1 MMLSGYILKKL
12 LTGIVMPPTGLA
24 LVILAGLALHR
35 RFPRTG
41 HALAGC
47 GALALLALSLLPVSE
62 ALVRFIAVPSAALDP
77 SIPAPQAIVIL
88 SGDMRRLTR
97 EYGDTVGPRTL
108 ERLRYGASL
117 ARAHA
122 VPVLVSGGVTSG
134 GTADAILMRDVLQ
147 QDFGVAVKWVEST
160 SRDTHENAV
169 NSAAILI
176 PAGIRRVW
184 VVTDD
189 FHMRRAI
196 IECARAGLEPLAAPV
211 STIDSTRH
219 GLIEWLPSAG
229 ALLESREALHE
240 YAGWLALSILR

>member
-1 MMLSGYILKKL
+1 MILSGFLLKKI
-12 LTGIVMPPTGLA
+12 LTSIVMPPTGLA
-24 LVILAGLALHR
+24 LVVLAGLALHR
-35 RFPRTG
+35 RLPRTG

-47 GALALLALSLLPVSE
+47 SALTLLALSLLPVSE

-77 SIPAPQAIVIL
+77 TVSAPQAIVIL
-88 SGDMRRLTR
+88 SGDVRRLTR
-97 EYGDTVGPRTL
+97 EYGDTVGPWTL
-108 ERLRYGASL
+108 ERLRYAASL

-122 VPVLVSGGVTSG
+122 LPLLVSGGAGSG
-134 GTADAILMRDVLQ
+134 GTPDALLMREVLQ
-147 QDFGVAVKWVEST
+147 HDFGVAVKWVEPT

-196 IECARAGLEPLAAPV
+196 IECSRAGLEPLAAPV
-211 STIDSTRH
+211 STIDSTHH
-219 GLIEWLPSAG
+219 GLLEWLPNAG
-229 ALLESREALHE
+229 ALLESEEALHE